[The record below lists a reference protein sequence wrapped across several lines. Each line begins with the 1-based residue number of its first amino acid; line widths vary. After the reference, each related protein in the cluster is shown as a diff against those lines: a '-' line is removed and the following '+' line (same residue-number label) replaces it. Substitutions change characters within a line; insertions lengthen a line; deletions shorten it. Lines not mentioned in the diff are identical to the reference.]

1 MDLATHLMALL
12 HTVRNKHVMVV
23 TSRVRVSSVCISVA
37 RIGGSR
43 VCARE
48 RVRLVC
54 ARRVAARGR
63 QARQGGRRAQRRR
76 GHRT

>member
-1 MDLATHLMALL
+1 
-12 HTVRNKHVMVV
+12 MVV
-23 TSRVRVSSVCISVA
+23 PWRVRVSSVCISVA

-48 RVRLVC
+48 RVRLAC

-63 QARQGGRRAQRRR
+63 QARQGGRQARQGGRRAQRRR
-76 GHRT
+76 GRRT

>member
-1 MDLATHLMALL
+1 
-12 HTVRNKHVMVV
+12 MVV

-54 ARRVAARGR
+54 ARRVAVRGR
-63 QARQGGRRAQRRR
+63 QSHQGGSRAQQQRGRRLP
-76 GHRT
+76 